1 MQSGVWEWDSYTIRW
16 VTWALPFKR
25 LAMKSARLTG
35 RVLRGR
41 LCFDGVGRFEEVG
54 SPLLSVTVAL
64 NPLTASHRFSHALPI
79 ANVLR
84 FFRFLNDDGTG
95 RCAGD

>member
-1 MQSGVWEWDSYTIRW
+1 MRW
-16 VTWALPFKR
+16 VTWALPFKL
-25 LAMKSARLTG
+25 LAMKSAKLTV
-35 RVLRGR
+35 RVSRGR

-84 FFRFLNDDGTG
+84 FFCLLNDDGAG
-95 RCAGD
+95 CCAGD